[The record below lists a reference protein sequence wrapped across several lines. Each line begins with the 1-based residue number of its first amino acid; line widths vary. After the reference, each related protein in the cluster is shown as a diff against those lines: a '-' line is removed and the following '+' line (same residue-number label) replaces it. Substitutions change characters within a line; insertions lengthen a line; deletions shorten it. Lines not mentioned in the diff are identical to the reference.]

1 MNTSVSNYKNI
12 YYPPG
17 GILMWI
23 IIYLE
28 LFTFGMALIA
38 MVYYGKEEAESFHN
52 SRLLLNTTYGM
63 INTILLLS
71 SGFFMAVT
79 VNELKKNKQQKAQ
92 KYLLVT
98 MLFGLL
104 FLGMVPAVF
113 LADGFMDGRDEVEPD
128 EGQDSPSDDLPPGN
142 GTGDN
147 GTGDF
152 LSPPDTFITA
162 FLIVS
167 SELLTNGRSLIE
179 NSPLWLITSSISFAS
194 LVLFSPAASGKSIS
208 RWLSLVK
215 VVDTIKNI
223 NSKKTTSI
231 SGVKLTDISSST

>member
-104 FLGMVPAVF
+104 FLG
-113 LADGFMDGRDEVEPD
+113 L
-128 EGQDSPSDDLPPGN
+128 
-142 GTGDN
+142 
-147 GTGDF
+147 
-152 LSPPDTFITA
+152 
-162 FLIVS
+162 
-167 SELLTNGRSLIE
+167 
-179 NSPLWLITSSISFAS
+179 
-194 LVLFSPAASGKSIS
+194 KSIEYYDKVEAGLTMS
-208 RWLSLVK
+208 YNTFFSFYWMLTLFHVIHVLVGL
-215 VVDTIKNI
+215 VILVSVYFGIK
-223 NSKKTTSI
+223 KKTT
-231 SGVKLTDISSST
+231 KLEDIEASAAFWHMCDLIWLLLFPIIYLFF

>member
-28 LFTFGMALIA
+28 LFTFGMAVVA
-38 MVYYGKEEAESFHN
+38 MVYYGKDEAESFHN

-79 VNELKKNKQQKAQ
+79 VSELKKNKHQKAQ
-92 KYLLVT
+92 KYLLLT

-104 FLGMVPAVF
+104 FLG
-113 LADGFMDGRDEVEPD
+113 LKSVEYYD
-128 EGQDSPSDDLPPGN
+128 K
-142 GTGDN
+142 
-147 GTGDF
+147 
-152 LSPPDTFITA
+152 ITA
-162 FLIVS
+162 GLDMSYNTFFSFYWMLTLFHVIHVLVGLVILI
-167 SELLTNGRSLIE
+167 
-179 NSPLWLITSSISFAS
+179 SIYF
-194 LVLFSPAASGKSIS
+194 G
-208 RWLSLVK
+208 
-215 VVDTIKNI
+215 IK
-223 NSKKTTSI
+223 KKTTRLEDVEASAAFWHMCDLI
-231 SGVKLTDISSST
+231 WLLLFPIIYLFF